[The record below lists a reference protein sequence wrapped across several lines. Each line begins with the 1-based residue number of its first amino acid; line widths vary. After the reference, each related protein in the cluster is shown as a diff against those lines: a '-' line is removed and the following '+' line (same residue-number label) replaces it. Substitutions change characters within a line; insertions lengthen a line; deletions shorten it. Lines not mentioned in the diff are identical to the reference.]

1 MCVNMLIA
9 YVLGVIK
16 ASQVCTIH
24 WAELVILALVW
35 TYIEKEGIND
45 VVIGLFPNQMDLI
58 LWDT

>member
-9 YVLGVIK
+9 YILGVIE
-16 ASQVCTIH
+16 ASQVRTIH